1 MQRGRATR
9 EWLTKGGRVVLCLG
23 ASLTS
28 PAFSAEEDEFELP
41 PIDYRVEASATYDT
55 NIARS
60 RGAGNVLSDH
70 IYNVNAAA
78 SFVHPLTTNTRVRVA
93 GNAGYE
99 GFSRYTRLSRFFLS
113 AEGELQYRPSGEFA
127 APTFGLLGRAAVDF
141 YDSTLRDGYRYNIE
155 ARVLQPLTDLVD
167 VSGAVGYNIRDGKSK
182 VFDLK
187 DWSARVNFDYAL
199 AQRSTLY
206 LGLEYRYG
214 QSASSALPEL
224 AFVDIAQAIVR
235 DDAFDDGRGAYR
247 LKARTGIATLGFS
260 HGLNEDQSLDF
271 SLRWVQSTALDKP
284 TFPGAGT
291 IRYHDVQASAAYLIR
306 F

>member
-1 MQRGRATR
+1 VCAG
-9 EWLTKGGRVVLCLG
+9 LCLG
-23 ASLTS
+23 ASVAS
-28 PAFSAEEDEFELP
+28 PALSADDEFQFP
-41 PIDYRVEASATYDT
+41 PLDYRVEASAAYDN

-78 SFVHPLTTNTRVRVA
+78 SFAHPLTENSRVRVV
-93 GNAGYE
+93 GTAGYE
-99 GFSRYTRLSRFFLS
+99 AFSRYSRLSRFFLS
-113 AEGELQYRPSGEFA
+113 AEGELQYRPSGEFD
-127 APTFGLLGRAAVDF
+127 APTLSLFGRAAVDF

-155 ARVLQPLTDLVD
+155 GRVLQPVTDLVD
-167 VSGAVGYNIRDGKSK
+167 FFGAIGYNIRDAKSK

-187 DWSARVNFDYAL
+187 DWSARANLDYAL
-199 AQRSTLY
+199 AQKSTLY
-206 LGLEYRYG
+206 VGVEYRYG

-247 LKARTGIATLGFS
+247 LKARTWIATLGYS
-260 HGLNEDQSLDF
+260 VGLREDQSLDF

-291 IRYHDVQASAAYLIR
+291 VRYYDTQASVAYLLR

>member
-1 MQRGRATR
+1 MTT
-9 EWLTKGGRVVLCLG
+9 EWLTRSACAGFCLG
-23 ASLTS
+23 ASLAS
-28 PAFSAEEDEFELP
+28 PALFAAEDEFELP
-41 PIDYRVEASATYDT
+41 PIDFRVETSAMYDT

-60 RGAGNVLSDH
+60 RGPGNVLSDH

-78 SFVHPLTTNTRVRVA
+78 SFVHPLTENMRLKALGT
-93 GNAGYE
+93 AGYE
-99 GFSRYTRLSRFFLS
+99 AFSRYSRLSRFFLS

-167 VSGAVGYNIRDGKSK
+167 VFAAIGYNIRDGKSK

-199 AQRSTLY
+199 AQKSTLY

-260 HGLNEDQSLDF
+260 HGLQEDQSLDF

-291 IRYHDVQASAAYLIR
+291 IRYYDVQASVAYLIR

>member
-1 MQRGRATR
+1 VG
-9 EWLTKGGRVVLCLG
+9 WLTKRVCAGLCLG
-23 ASLTS
+23 ASVAS
-28 PAFSAEEDEFELP
+28 PALSADDEFQFP
-41 PIDYRVEASATYDT
+41 PLDYRVEASAAYDN

-78 SFVHPLTTNTRVRVA
+78 SFAHPLTENSRVRVV
-93 GNAGYE
+93 GTAGYE
-99 GFSRYTRLSRFFLS
+99 AFSRYSRLSRFFLS
-113 AEGELQYRPSGEFA
+113 AEGELQYRPSGEFD
-127 APTFGLLGRAAVDF
+127 APTLSLFGRAAVDF

-155 ARVLQPLTDLVD
+155 GRVLQPVTDLVD
-167 VSGAVGYNIRDGKSK
+167 FFGAIGYNIRDAKSK

-187 DWSARVNFDYAL
+187 DWSARANLDYAL
-199 AQRSTLY
+199 AQKSTLY
-206 LGLEYRYG
+206 VGVEYRYG

-247 LKARTGIATLGFS
+247 LKARTWIATLGYS
-260 HGLNEDQSLDF
+260 VGLREDQSLDF

-291 IRYHDVQASAAYLIR
+291 VRYYDTQASVAYLLR

>member
-1 MQRGRATR
+1 VG
-9 EWLTKGGRVVLCLG
+9 WLTKRVCAGLCLG
-23 ASLTS
+23 ASVAS
-28 PAFSAEEDEFELP
+28 PALSADDEFQFP
-41 PIDYRVEASATYDT
+41 PLDYRVEASAAYDN

-78 SFVHPLTTNTRVRVA
+78 SFAHPLTENSRVRVV
-93 GNAGYE
+93 GTAGYE
-99 GFSRYTRLSRFFLS
+99 AFSRYSRLSRFFLS
-113 AEGELQYRPSGEFA
+113 AEGELQYRPSGEFD
-127 APTFGLLGRAAVDF
+127 APTLSLFGRAAVDF

-155 ARVLQPLTDLVD
+155 GRVLQPVTDLVD
-167 VSGAVGYNIRDGKSK
+167 FFGAIGYNIRDAKSK

-187 DWSARVNFDYAL
+187 DWSARANLDYAL
-199 AQRSTLY
+199 AQKSTLY
-206 LGLEYRYG
+206 VGVEYRYG

-247 LKARTGIATLGFS
+247 LKARTWIATLGYS
-260 HGLNEDQSLDF
+260 VGLREDQSLDF

-284 TFPGAGT
+284 TFAGAGT
-291 IRYHDVQASAAYLIR
+291 VRYYDTQASVAYLLR